1 MRRYLLIT
9 TAVGALDRAEA
20 KFSDGTTA
28 SAEILRTCTGK

>member
-1 MRRYLLIT
+1 VLL
-9 TAVGALDRAEA
+9 AKCPDGKLQARGEA